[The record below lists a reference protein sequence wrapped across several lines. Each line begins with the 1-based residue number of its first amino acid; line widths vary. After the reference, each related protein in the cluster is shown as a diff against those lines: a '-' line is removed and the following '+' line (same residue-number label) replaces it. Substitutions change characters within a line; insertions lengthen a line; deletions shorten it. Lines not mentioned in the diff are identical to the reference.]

1 MHHIDYKNTYSSWD
15 EALPMGNGHYGGM
28 CYLDPDDGLTF
39 IINHYDVYY
48 RTLYPRPELRPSFD
62 KVPWGD
68 YTLDVLKQRALD
80 AHADPNHPAH
90 NNYNAIHN
98 PSMVSAYGT
107 VRTGQSLIVAGR
119 LSIIPNESILRLNRS
134 LTRLNIEGA
143 SVDYHGEDESGTID
157 VHSFISPDA
166 DFLVADVR
174 TSGDAQVS
182 CIKLSVPLFRNVRV
196 FPKPGSESDSVFY
209 VENSFYCADDE
220 QAGRP
225 PFHYVWMLKLV
236 GASGTIL
243 ETGENGF
250 DLAITS
256 ETDQFTVV
264 ASVVSE
270 EETNDWLGVA
280 SKRVGDAAIDTGSL
294 RATHTRHWNEFWS
307 KSRIQIP
314 DKMLETLWYLHIYAL
329 ACCSGEGGRLFEQAC
344 GLNGLWDIKP
354 PSQWGS
360 SWYWDVNI
368 EQGFWP
374 LFTSNHLELAKPF
387 HKGLLAYEKSAR
399 KWAKDFYGIDGIASD
414 YPFDVYL
421 CIWAWCAQYFWW
433 YYTYSH
439 NTDFLRDTA
448 YPLMVGI
455 LDFWEAYLQDDPEN
469 GKLMIFPDVSPEQ
482 GPMTK
487 NSTITVSCVK
497 YLFKSAIEA
506 NVILNE
512 SLEVRKRWQSVLDRL
527 PEYAIGESLAFGE
540 HLKDSDWA
548 TTDQFLAHSSILM
561 PIYPIG
567 EISRKS
573 DPQMRK
579 IAENTLRYADAMQ
592 AIGTH
597 NLGWPAAVAARLG
610 NGDEALRMLY
620 ERGIDYQ
627 MRASG
632 MLAEETERWMQCC
645 LVACVPVYNPALVE
659 AGSSIATALS
669 EMLLQS
675 FDGVIDVFPAVPSG
689 NRSVDKSAVKFDKLL
704 DKSDHQFSAWKDCAF
719 EGLLAEGAFEVSS
732 RLTNGQV
739 EFISIRSLAGG
750 LVKVGNVFN
759 SPITVQSNR
768 LPVDFSIDNNVISFE
783 SQAGCDYL
791 ISKEACKINNTE
803 WISDPAPEM
812 PLMYTAKTQRRVFLG
827 KDEHTEFIRAID
839 NATLDYYPGDKP
851 ESRVTL
857 YKFDFTSKSATKNY
871 ENILPK
877 QYHNC
882 GKQGLAFTQVTSNQ
896 LYQYTKGYGWSSDKG
911 QKLVERIGPD
921 ELRYDFVE
929 GRSDAEFKIEL
940 NKGSYRITLI
950 VGDLEE
956 GTYTSVNGPGGV
968 STDSGHLLPGVFKA
982 LELPFILDKEQ
993 IISLKIGTDS
1003 ASKWTVCAMF
1013 LNRFP

>member
-39 IINHYDVYY
+39 VINHYDVYY
-48 RTLYPRPELRPSFD
+48 RALYPRPEMRPCFD

-80 AHADPNHPAH
+80 AHANPDHPAH

-98 PSMVSAYGT
+98 PSMISAYGT

-119 LSIIPNESILRLNRS
+119 LSIIPNESILRLNQS
-134 LTRLNIEGA
+134 LTRLNIEEA
-143 SVDYHGEDESGTID
+143 TVEYHGEDESGTID
-157 VHSFISPDA
+157 VDSFISPDA
-166 DFLVADVR
+166 DLLVANVK
-174 TSGDAQVS
+174 TSGNAQVS

-196 FPKPGSESDSVFY
+196 FPKPGSECDSIFY

-220 QAGRP
+220 QSGRP

-236 GASGTIL
+236 GASGVIL
-243 ETGENGF
+243 KAGENGF

-256 ETDQFTVV
+256 QTDQFTII

-270 EETNDWLGVA
+270 EETSDWMGVA
-280 SKRVGDAAIDTGSL
+280 SKRIENASQDLGLLTE
-294 RATHTRHWNEFWS
+294 THIKHWSKFWS

-314 DKMLETLWYLHIYAL
+314 DKMIETLWYLHIYAL

-344 GLNGLWDIKP
+344 GLNGLWDIRP

-387 HKGLLAYEKSAR
+387 HKGLLAYEQSAR

-433 YYTYSH
+433 YYTYSLD
-439 NTDFLRDTA
+439 TDFLRNTA

-455 LDFWEAYLQDDPEN
+455 LDFWEAYLQDDPETGN
-469 GKLMIFPDVSPEQ
+469 LIIFPDVSPEQ

-487 NSTITVSCVK
+487 NSTITLSSVK
-497 YLFKSAIEA
+497 YLFKSAIKA
-506 NVILNE
+506 NIILNE
-512 SLEVRKRWQSVLDRL
+512 SLEVRRRWQSVLDRL
-527 PEYAIGESLAFGE
+527 PDYAIGESVAFGE

-548 TTDQFLAHSSILM
+548 ATDQFLAHSSILM

-579 IAENTLRYADAMQ
+579 IAENTLRYADTMQ

-597 NLGWPAAVAARLG
+597 NLGWPASVAARLG

-620 ERGIDYQ
+620 ERGIDFQ
-627 MRASG
+627 MRANG
-632 MLAEETERWMQCC
+632 MLSEETERWMQCC
-645 LVACVPVYNPALVE
+645 LVACVPVYNPPLVE

-675 FDGVIDVFPAVPSG
+675 FDGVIDVFPAVPIG
-689 NRSVDKSAVKFDKLL
+689 NRTADKSDVKFDKLL
-704 DKSDHQFSAWKDCAF
+704 DQSSQQLSAWKNCAF
-719 EGLLAEGAFEVSS
+719 EGLLAEGAFEVAS
-732 RLTNGQV
+732 RMSDGKV
-739 EFISIRSLAGG
+739 EFINIRSLAGG
-750 LVKVGNVFN
+750 LVKIGDVF
-759 SPITVQSNR
+759 SCPVTVLSNQV
-768 LPVDFSIDNNVISFE
+768 PVDFSTERGIISFA
-783 SQAGCDYL
+783 SQAGSEYFIYKTGCTIPDTGW
-791 ISKEACKINNTE
+791 INT
-803 WISDPAPEM
+803 SDTEM
-812 PLMYTAKTQRRVFLG
+812 PLVTIARTQRRVFLG
-827 KDEHTEFIRAID
+827 KDEHTEYIRAID

-857 YKFDFTSKSATKNY
+857 YKFDFTANSAFKQY
-871 ENILPK
+871 ENILSK

-882 GKQGLAFTQVTSNQ
+882 GKQGLAFTPITADQ
-896 LYQYTKGYGWSSDKG
+896 LYHYTKGYGWRSNEG
-911 QKLVERIGPD
+911 LKLTERAGPD
-921 ELRYDFVE
+921 ELRRDFVE
-929 GRSDAEFKIEL
+929 GRSDAEFQVEL

-950 VGDLEE
+950 VGDTE
-956 GTYTSVNGPGGV
+956 GYTYTCISGPGGV
-968 STDSGHLLPGVFKA
+968 STESGHLLPGVFKA

-993 IISLKIGTDS
+993 IIVLKIGTDS
-1003 ASKWTVCAMF
+1003 TSKWTVCAMF